1 MTGLFTHPI
10 ANLPAKDLAFFFLS
24 LKFMLRV
31 QVESYVHTN
40 HKEETQKGALK
51 DNSSFRKP

>member
-10 ANLPAKDLAFFFLS
+10 ANLPAKDLALFFFS

-31 QVESYVHTN
+31 KAKSYLHTN

-51 DNSSFRKP
+51 GSSSFRNA